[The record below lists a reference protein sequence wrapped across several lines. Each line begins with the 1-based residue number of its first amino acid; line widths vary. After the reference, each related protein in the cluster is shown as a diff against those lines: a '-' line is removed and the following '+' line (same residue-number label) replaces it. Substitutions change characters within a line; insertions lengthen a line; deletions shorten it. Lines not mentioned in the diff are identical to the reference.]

1 MVKFS
6 APEERAVKAVLI
18 SKNQKIGVKILYVFT
33 CLLTVTLIYG
43 AISASANGL
52 YTAEEL
58 FSDYVFT
65 ALTLFSLFCLSIGLF
80 FVNRIVTQKQLND
93 NGRYSVELS
102 GDSIKVAFPDEPIV
116 EVSLSDV
123 CSVEEY
129 DIFYIIRIKKGKD
142 EIICSKNALTCG
154 QKEAFE
160 NFFASFGLVV
170 QKANDKQIYH
180 SFLKKIR
187 RDLQAGLSSIVYSAI
202 ACLVVY
208 PCFWL
213 VIKVLVFFVPDLL
226 SSMLMFLLDVGAL
239 ARILVG
245 FLVLPIGIVCTI
257 VCAVSSMTV
266 MSFPIFLIFIA
277 IKDALKQLD
286 IKKGALS
293 FGAIATGVLA
303 IAVSVLS
310 LLALFSII

>member
-1 MVKFS
+1 MVGQW
-6 APEERAVKAVLI
+6 RAI
-18 SKNQKIGVKILYVFT
+18 
-33 CLLTVTLIYG
+33 
-43 AISASANGL
+43 
-52 YTAEEL
+52 
-58 FSDYVFT
+58 
-65 ALTLFSLFCLSIGLF
+65 
-80 FVNRIVTQKQLND
+80 
-93 NGRYSVELS
+93 
-102 GDSIKVAFPDEPIV
+102 
-116 EVSLSDV
+116 
-123 CSVEEY
+123 
-129 DIFYIIRIKKGKD
+129 
-142 EIICSKNALTCG
+142 
-154 QKEAFE
+154 
-160 NFFASFGLVV
+160 
-170 QKANDKQIYH
+170 
-180 SFLKKIR
+180 
-187 RDLQAGLSSIVYSAI
+187 LSSIVYSAI

-266 MSFPIFLIFIA
+266 MSFPILLIFIA